1 VLQMWQII
9 KGQMKFGVILPLH
22 PPNFNLLSI
31 IDFSPMPNLVY
42 PSTVRTA
49 VEHDEMS
56 SVHQQT
62 NRKYPDWKAQCDNH
76 ATSTDKTFSL
86 FGEEHEIGIK
96 KSASHRGA
104 LFYVSVYAS
113 ALWLYAAAK
122 KIFAV
127 AKFYFASAYE
137 INVGKGLGTNCIL
150 FKQFCFFFVFLS
162 LYL

>member
-1 VLQMWQII
+1 MWQII

-62 NRKYPDWKAQCDNH
+62 NRKDPDWKAQCDNH
-76 ATSTDKTFSL
+76 ATSTDKTLSL

-96 KSASHRGA
+96 KKRIPSGCAFLCFRICIGTVAIRGR
-104 LFYVSVYAS
+104 
-113 ALWLYAAAK
+113 K
-122 KIFAV
+122 KDFRR
-127 AKFYFASAYE
+127 
-137 INVGKGLGTNCIL
+137 GKIL
-150 FKQFCFFFVFLS
+150 FRLRV
-162 LYL
+162 

>member
-1 VLQMWQII
+1 MWQII

-96 KSASHRGA
+96 KAHPIGVRFFMFPYMHRHCGYTRPQKR
-104 LFYVSVYAS
+104 FSPWQNFIS
-113 ALWLYAAAK
+113 PPRMK
-122 KIFAV
+122 
-127 AKFYFASAYE
+127 
-137 INVGKGLGTNCIL
+137 
-150 FKQFCFFFVFLS
+150 
-162 LYL
+162 